1 MYQRLKRPLHIFR
14 LLALSAAI
22 LAASCVSRQGAPGS
36 AKLDGEAIIKARC
49 LVCHETDL
57 IQQQRLSK
65 AGWTKEVEKMI
76 RWGALVSDPEKE
88 ALVAFLA
95 GSFGPRPL
103 SHGPQASPTP
113 MPASASIEAGKKVFE
128 TRCLVCHEPDLV
140 SQQRLTRAGW
150 TKEVEK
156 MTRWGA
162 VVADTEK
169 DALIDYLSV
178 NHPQRKQ

>member
-22 LAASCVSRQGAPGS
+22 LAGSCVSRHSAPGS

-65 AGWTKEVEKMI
+65 AGWTKEVEKM
-76 RWGALVSDPEKE
+76 
-88 ALVAFLA
+88 
-95 GSFGPRPL
+95 
-103 SHGPQASPTP
+103 
-113 MPASASIEAGKKVFE
+113 
-128 TRCLVCHEPDLV
+128 
-140 SQQRLTRAGW
+140 
-150 TKEVEK
+150 
-156 MTRWGA
+156 TRWGA